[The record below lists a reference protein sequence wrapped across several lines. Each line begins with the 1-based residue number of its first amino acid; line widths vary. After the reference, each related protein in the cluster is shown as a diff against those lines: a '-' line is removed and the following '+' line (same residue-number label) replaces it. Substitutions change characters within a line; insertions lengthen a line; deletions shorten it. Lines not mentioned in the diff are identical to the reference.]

1 MGKNQGYLDPDP
13 VRLIYR
19 KNNNNNMSVQL
30 EKTDQRFYPNYFLCQ
45 WWSYYLSVKNY
56 LCKDNIPTYGTTC
69 IGLLIVF
76 EKDR

>member
-1 MGKNQGYLDPDP
+1 
-13 VRLIYR
+13 
-19 KNNNNNMSVQL
+19 MSVQL

-76 EKDR
+76 NF